1 MKKDFKK
8 IKSADRLESHPMRM
22 SDLPFWRE
30 MYSDDRVKLEMY
42 SIPRQTDEEMFNYFN
57 KEGVAK
63 AFTVT
68 LSDIS
73 VGGFTIQKENPTLGS
88 FGFIVHKDHRGIGLG
103 AKIIEIVQIRAK
115 EMGLHTLRADVYAD
129 NKESISVLAKAG
141 FRTFIWLEKN
151 LEWQGETIDE
161 ATSEIIAVAGSL
173 IELYKEEGLNIPLE
187 NIKEKSV
194 NFDYKFAFVEIS
206 QTSWEIPKQVRD
218 DNLEV

>member
-1 MKKDFKK
+1 MKKDFEK

-151 LEWQGETIDE
+151 LE
-161 ATSEIIAVAGSL
+161 
-173 IELYKEEGLNIPLE
+173 
-187 NIKEKSV
+187 
-194 NFDYKFAFVEIS
+194 
-206 QTSWEIPKQVRD
+206 
-218 DNLEV
+218 